1 MTTQTA
7 GIAARYLDINDLA
20 DRYGISAATIY
31 RWRSEG
37 RDMPR
42 ALKIGNA
49 VRWRLEEVERWEAEH
64 TGEAI

>member
-1 MTTQTA
+1 MTTQTVRTE
-7 GIAARYLDINDLA
+7 ARYLDVNDLA
-20 DRYGISAATIY
+20 ERYGISVFTIY

-37 RDMPR
+37 RDMPP

-64 TGEAI
+64 TGEAL